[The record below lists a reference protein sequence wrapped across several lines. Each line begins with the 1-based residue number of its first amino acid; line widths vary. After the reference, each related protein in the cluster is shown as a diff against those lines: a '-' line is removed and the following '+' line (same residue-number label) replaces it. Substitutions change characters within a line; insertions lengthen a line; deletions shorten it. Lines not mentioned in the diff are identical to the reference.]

1 MVIPVS
7 QSEQRRLHSFGAY
20 FGVPLVLGFA
30 VGVHQG
36 GFGRYFSLWGSLVVW
51 EVHFLIFWACCMAAA
66 AVVRTLPR
74 VQAFPLLARLFLC
87 AVLGA
92 AISRPIFWVTYQLR
106 TAYAMQLGA
115 SADAVSRPIKIFELS
130 PEFALLMVE
139 LYGPNVLIWTVCCL
153 AISKYLPIPFVDGG
167 GEAAAVGTVRQ
178 GGGFDRPG
186 READPAWL
194 SRVKPEIG
202 RKLRWLKA
210 EGHYV
215 RVNTALGTDLI
226 HYRLSDAVEQLAG
239 LGLQVHRSYWLSYDV
254 LRDPETRIESGSI
267 RLGLEETIPIGQT
280 YLVKVREAQGWSEG
294 ISEQPTTR
302 IPAAG

>member
-1 MVIPVS
+1 MVISVS
-7 QSEQRRLHSFGAY
+7 KSEQRRLHSFGAY
-20 FGVPLVLGFA
+20 FGVPLILGFA

-66 AVVRTLPR
+66 ALLSTLPR
-74 VQAFPLLARLFLC
+74 VDAIPVLARLLVSAGF
-87 AVLGA
+87 GA

-106 TAYAMQLGA
+106 AAYAMQLGA
-115 SADAVSRPIKIFELS
+115 SAEAVSRPIQIFELS

-139 LYGPNVLIWTVCCL
+139 LYGPNILIWTVCCL
-153 AISKYLPIPFVDGG
+153 AISKYVPIPFVNGA
-167 GEAAAVGTVRQ
+167 GEVAAVDTGTRSEEL
-178 GGGFDRPG
+178 DRPG

-215 RVNTALGTDLI
+215 QVNTALGTDLI

-239 LGLQVHRSYWLSYDV
+239 LGLQVHRSYWLSYEA
-254 LRDPETRIESGSI
+254 LRDPTTRIESGSI
-267 RLGLEETIPIGQT
+267 RLGPNEVIPIGQT
-280 YLVKVREAQGWSEG
+280 YLVKVREAQGWSG
-294 ISEQPTTR
+294 SSPEQPTTR
-302 IPAAG
+302 ISAAG

>member
-1 MVIPVS
+1 
-7 QSEQRRLHSFGAY
+7 
-20 FGVPLVLGFA
+20 
-30 VGVHQG
+30 
-36 GFGRYFSLWGSLVVW
+36 
-51 EVHFLIFWACCMAAA
+51 LI
-66 AVVRTLPR
+66 
-74 VQAFPLLARLFLC
+74 LC

-115 SADAVSRPIKIFELS
+115 SADAVSRPIQIFELS

-153 AISKYLPIPFVDGG
+153 AISQYVPIPFIGG
-167 GEAAAVGTVRQ
+167 AGEAAAVDTEKRGE
-178 GGGFDRPG
+178 GLDRPARG
-186 READPAWL
+186 ADPAWL

-267 RLGLEETIPIGQT
+267 RLGLGETIPIGQT

-294 ISEQPTTR
+294 TSEQPTTR